1 MQGVKKACKGFIT
14 EIDGNKSEQSV
25 LEEIARVLKLKL
37 TKAPRRPQRI
47 ILLGPPGSQKEE
59 QALKIAEKYQLTY
72 IQVNQLVKD
81 LIRKEG
87 KTEFANDLKWRL

>member
-1 MQGVKKACKGFIT
+1 MQGVKKACKGFVT

-47 ILLGPPGSQKEE
+47 ILLGPPGS
-59 QALKIAEKYQLTY
+59 
-72 IQVNQLVKD
+72 
-81 LIRKEG
+81 
-87 KTEFANDLKWRL
+87 